1 MKDFYKLDK
10 FLFEDQKYRN
20 LKLNSKISYCILKN
34 MLDENIN
41 VQVDEDGNKYLE
53 NTRSYLMQKLDIT
66 KNTITV
72 IYKELIEADLI
83 KEKWIEV
90 GKANFVYIKNWES
103 KEKEENHNICEKEK
117 ENNRKFISVKE
128 VTSLDVIFA
137 NEFLNKVELKKF
149 DFAYR
154 KIEKNILWNQY
165 TTNEKELIRIA
176 LKYIT
181 RKIEREKW
189 DALLSYI
196 DNDILQEALSELKQ
210 TKRNDYVF
218 NIFIKIIYKL
228 LKEYTK

>member
-20 LKLNSKISYCILKN
+20 LKLNSKISYYILKN

-154 KIEKNILWNQY
+154 KIEKIFYGINIQQMKKNL
-165 TTNEKELIRIA
+165 
-176 LKYIT
+176 
-181 RKIEREKW
+181 
-189 DALLSYI
+189 
-196 DNDILQEALSELKQ
+196 
-210 TKRNDYVF
+210 
-218 NIFIKIIYKL
+218 
-228 LKEYTK
+228 

>member
-189 DALLSYI
+189 DELLSYI

>member
-90 GKANFVYIKNWES
+90 EKANFVYIKNWES

-189 DALLSYI
+189 DELLSYI

>member
-72 IYKELIEADLI
+72 IYKELIKVDLI

-90 GKANFVYIKNWES
+90 GKANIVYIKNWES
-103 KEKEENHNICEKEK
+103 KEQEEKHKICEKEK
-117 ENNRKFISVKE
+117 EEIVEKIIGKFTTEDLVKADNYLIQNNINCSQYE
-128 VTSLDVIFA
+128 
-137 NEFLNKVELKKF
+137 LNKVLNRLNF
-149 DFAYR
+149 NGY
-154 KIEKNILWNQY
+154 
-165 TTNEKELIRIA
+165 
-176 LKYIT
+176 KYIET
-181 RKIEREKW
+181 NIITYALEYIVSQSKNEVDKINDKLIKNAVDNTKKYIKKEGE
-189 DALLSYI
+189 DIFVIELLI
-196 DNDILQEALSELKQ
+196 KEIIK
-210 TKRNDYVF
+210 VF
-218 NIFIKIIYKL
+218 Q
-228 LKEYTK
+228 

>member
-72 IYKELIEADLI
+72 IYKELIKVDLI

-90 GKANFVYIKNWES
+90 GKANIVYIKNWES
-103 KEKEENHNICEKEK
+103 KEQEEKHKICEKEK
-117 ENNRKFISVKE
+117 EEIVEKIIVKFTTEDLVKADNYLIQNNINCSQYE
-128 VTSLDVIFA
+128 
-137 NEFLNKVELKKF
+137 LNKVLNRLNFNGYTYIETNIITYALEYIVSQSKNEV
-149 DFAYR
+149 D
-154 KIEKNILWNQY
+154 KINDKLIKNAVDN
-165 TTNEKELIRIA
+165 TK
-176 LKYIT
+176 KYI
-181 RKIEREKW
+181 KKEGEDIFVIE
-189 DALLSYI
+189 LLI
-196 DNDILQEALSELKQ
+196 KEIIK
-210 TKRNDYVF
+210 VF
-218 NIFIKIIYKL
+218 Q
-228 LKEYTK
+228 

>member
-41 VQVDEDGNKYLE
+41 VQVDEDGDKYLE

-137 NEFLNKVELKKF
+137 NEFLNKIELKKF

-189 DALLSYI
+189 DELLSYI